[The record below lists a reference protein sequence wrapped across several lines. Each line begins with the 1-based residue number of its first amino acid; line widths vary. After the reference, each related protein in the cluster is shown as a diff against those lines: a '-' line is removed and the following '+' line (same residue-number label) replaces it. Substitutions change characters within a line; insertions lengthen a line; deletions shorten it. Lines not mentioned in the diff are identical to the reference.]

1 MPLAVKSLIWAM
13 GEDAAVAL
21 TAEDAKAMADVVGAY
36 MTVAADT
43 GAVEITKTDV
53 VIAPQAH
60 TPSGPT
66 NDLIK
71 KPLTA

>member
-1 MPLAVKSLIWAM
+1 M
-13 GEDAAVAL
+13 AL
-21 TAEDAKAMADVVGAY
+21 TAEDAKAAADMVGVD
-36 MTVAADT
+36 MTVDAET
-43 GAVEITKTDV
+43 GAVEITKPGV

-66 NDLIK
+66 NAQTK